1 MNVKRQSVLLLLFM
15 LGAASCGFTPVYAP
29 ESEAPAKLA
38 DISVAPPANN
48 RANFILVA
56 ELENRI
62 GRNLNGNKVLEHNL
76 STFREGASLF
86 GTANRARLVGKVTY
100 SVVSN
105 KDGRSLY
112 RGSVE
117 NFVTFLT
124 DGRATS
130 SPYDDAVE
138 RLVSILAD
146 QIITKLMAQVS

>member
-1 MNVKRQSVLLLLFM
+1 MNVKRRSVLLLLFM

-29 ESEAPAKLA
+29 DSEVPTKLSE
-38 DISVAPPANN
+38 ISVAPPKNN
-48 RANFILVA
+48 RQNFFLVA

-62 GRNLNGNKVLEHNL
+62 GRNLNSNKVLEHNL
-76 STFREGASLF
+76 SLSSEGVSEF
-86 GTANRARLVGKVTY
+86 GTTNRARLIGKVTY

-117 NFVTFLT
+117 NFVTFVT
-124 DGRATS
+124 DGRVTA
-130 SPYDDAVE
+130 SPYDNAVE

-146 QIITKLMAQVS
+146 QIITDLMAQTS